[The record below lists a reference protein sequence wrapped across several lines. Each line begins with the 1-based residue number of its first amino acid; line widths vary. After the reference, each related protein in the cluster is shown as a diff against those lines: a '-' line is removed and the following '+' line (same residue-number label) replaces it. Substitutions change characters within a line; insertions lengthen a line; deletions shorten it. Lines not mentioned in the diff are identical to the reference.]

1 MTHTITQITIPK
13 GTKLILMVGQ
23 GIRDIADQDMSAE
36 ILEGPA
42 NGFVKVEAENGGIYM
57 APAHL
62 ANPKPKS
69 KIPQAA
75 RDSYAKWQALRRTIE
90 ENYAWGSINKD
101 RRDRAMHKAYMDHR
115 ARMQAIE
122 KAHAAPEPTPEPTAA
137 PAPEP
142 SAAPAPEPAAAP
154 APVAEVAAYSTPEP
168 AAAPEPTPEIPVVAQ
183 GLLIEAAPCWEVDG
197 VPGVWVRSRT
207 NTRKAY
213 NVNGGCNCPAWKG
226 CWHMKA
232 APLAPMWEASAR
244 ELYHVQP
251 AHLAPLQRARI
262 VGAAWAAVLASQPRI
277 RGKVDVIGAI
287 KRFATEA
294 PAVAVAPT
302 HAAEV

>member
-62 ANPKPKS
+62 ARPKPKS

-90 ENYAWGSINKD
+90 DNYAWGSINKD
-101 RRDRAMHKAYMDHR
+101 SRDRAMHKAYMDHR

-122 KAHAAPEPTPEPTAA
+122 KAHAPEPAAAPAPEPTPEH
-137 PAPEP
+137 
-142 SAAPAPEPAAAP
+142 AAAP
-154 APVAEVAAYSTPEP
+154 APVAEVAAYSAPEP
-168 AAAPEPTPEIPVVAQ
+168 TAAPEPTPEIPIAAQ
-183 GLLIEAAPCWEVDG
+183 GVLIDSAPCWEVDG

-213 NVNGGCNCPAWKG
+213 NVNKGGCNCPAWKG

-232 APLAPMWEASAR
+232 ATLAPVWEASAR

-262 VGAAWAAVLASQPRI
+262 VALTWDAVLASQPRI
-277 RGKVDVIGAI
+277 RGKADVIGAI

-302 HAAEV
+302 HAAGV